1 MLNRDA
7 CGCVTYVWRSQA
19 EVCKESRFLSDHTI
33 YHPCCDLFLYI
44 VVMSTRDVVSC
55 GRQRDETK
63 MISLL
68 VPATCRPVIDD
79 DLCVKIAHA
88 IDVNTSSR
96 CDVSSKSDETSRR
109 QFIEGA

>member
-1 MLNRDA
+1 MQRKQVSL
-7 CGCVTYVWRSQA
+7 RSHYLP
-19 EVCKESRFLSDHTI
+19 SLLRSFFI
-33 YHPCCDLFLYI
+33 YSCD
-44 VVMSTRDVVSC
+44 VNKRR

-96 CDVSSKSDETSRR
+96 CDVSSKSDETLRR